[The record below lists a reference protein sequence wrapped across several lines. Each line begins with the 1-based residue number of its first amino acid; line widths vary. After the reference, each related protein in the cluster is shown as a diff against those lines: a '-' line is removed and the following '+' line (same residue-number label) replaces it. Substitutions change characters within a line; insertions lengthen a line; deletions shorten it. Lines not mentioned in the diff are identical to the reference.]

1 MTSSVLV
8 IDFSEAGANRLNPLG
23 LELRRLIWK
32 SLDSAERDPS
42 VKSVV
47 LTGGVGRSFSAGAD
61 LSEFGSIEASS
72 MNSDKAEAF
81 FPLPLLVH
89 KIEQFPKPVVAAI
102 GGSALGGGLEIAL
115 SCHYR
120 ITDKTGKFALPEVH
134 VGVIP
139 GAMGTQRLPRLVG
152 VRKSLD
158 LILSGRTI
166 KASQAK
172 KIGLVDHISEDLPL
186 LESAKKWALW
196 AELMP
201 LDDRRVGQMKLKENP
216 RDLGPIFA
224 FAYNQ
229 LPLPEAGGEGMHA
242 ALRATRNCVLP
253 IEEGGKKELDIF
265 FETLVGLQGR
275 ARRHAFFA
283 ARKAQKPLG
292 VAPRDHPLL
301 TKSVKGVEVG
311 VVGAGLMGAGISFVL
326 LNAGFTLNL
335 VDISKPSLDKG
346 VAFLQ
351 GTIKSYAKRGKL
363 HPDKAKQMLASI
375 KPTQKMEDLSSCKLV
390 VEAVIEVLAIKK
402 KIFSSLEKITQPDTI
417 LLSNTSTLDIDAM
430 ASALS
435 PARRELFA
443 GWHFFSPAHVMKLV
457 EIIKGKETSHS
468 TICVLQELTKRIKK
482 TGVVAGNCD
491 GFIGNRLLISYSA
504 ESVFM
509 LEEGVATVESVDK
522 ALSTFGMA
530 LGPLQMADLA
540 GNDIGYN
547 IRKARGW
554 VNENGQPGRN
564 RPDRYSDLGDDL
576 VAKLKR
582 LGQKSGKGWYDYKPN
597 IGKGRK
603 PLPSKEV
610 DEFVKQYAKQDQ
622 RAFSE
627 EEIIERV
634 LYPLV
639 NEGFKCLEE
648 GISQQPSDIDIVYL
662 YGYGWP
668 VHKGGPMFW
677 ADHVVGLKKL
687 LDRLKHFSRQFPTT
701 NYYVPSKLL
710 ESCVAMN
717 LTVEE
722 YYAKG
727 LHKNINVI
735 SKL

>member
-1 MTSSVLV
+1 MTSIKVV
-8 IDFSEAGANRLNPLG
+8 DFSEAGSNPLNPLG

-32 SLDSAERDPS
+32 SLDEAAKDPS
-42 VKSVV
+42 IKSVV
-47 LTGGVGRSFSAGAD
+47 LTGGIGRSFSAGAD
-61 LSEFGSIEASS
+61 LTEFGKLQSASS
-72 MNSDKAEAF
+72 VSSEESY
-81 FPLPLLVH
+81 PLPELVN
-89 KIEQFPKPVVAAI
+89 KIEKFTKPVVAAI
-102 GGSALGGGLEIAL
+102 GGSALGGGLEVAL

-120 ITDKTGKFALPEVH
+120 ITDRSGKFALPEVH

-139 GAMGTQRLPRLVG
+139 GAHGTQRLPRLVG
-152 VRKSLD
+152 VQKALD
-158 LILSGRTI
+158 LILTGRTI
-166 KASQAK
+166 KAPQAK

-186 LESAKKWALW
+186 LESAKKWAMW

-201 LDDRRVGQMKLKENP
+201 LEDRRVGLMKIKENP
-216 RDLGPIFA
+216 KDLGPIFA
-224 FAYNQ
+224 FAYYQ
-229 LPLPEAGGEGMHA
+229 LPAPEAGGEGVHA
-242 ALRATRNCVLP
+242 ALRAIRACVLP
-253 IEEGGKKELDIF
+253 IEEGSQVELENF
-265 FETLVGLQGR
+265 FQTLTGLQGR

-292 VAPRDHPLL
+292 VAPKDHPLL
-301 TKSVKGVEVG
+301 AKSVQGVEVG

-351 GTIKSYAKRGKL
+351 GTIKSYVKKGKL
-363 HPDKAKQMLASI
+363 SSQKAKQMLASI

-390 VEAVIEVLAIKK
+390 VEAVIEVLSIKQ
-402 KIFSSLEKITQPDTI
+402 KIFSALDRITPPNTI

-435 PARRELFA
+435 PARQALFA
-443 GWHFFSPAHVMKLV
+443 GWHFFSPAHIMKLV
-457 EIIKGKETSHS
+457 EIIKGKATSHA
-468 TICVLQELTKRIKK
+468 TVCVLQELTKRIKK

-504 ESVFM
+504 ETVFL

-522 ALSTFGMA
+522 AFLKFGIA
-530 LGPLQMADLA
+530 LGPLQMGDLA
-540 GNDIGYN
+540 GLDVGYN
-547 IRKARGW
+547 IRKQRGW
-554 VNENGQPGRN
+554 VNENGKPGKN
-564 RPDRYSDLGDDL
+564 RPNRYTDLGDDL
-576 VAKLKR
+576 VTELKR

-597 IGKGRK
+597 IGKGRR

-610 DEFVKQYAKQDQ
+610 NEFVKKYVKEQ
-622 RAFSE
+622 RPAFSD

-648 GISQQPSDIDIVYL
+648 GIAQQPSDIDVVYL

-668 VHKGGPMFW
+668 VYRGGPMFW
-677 ADHVVGLKKL
+677 ADHEVGLSKL
-687 LDRLKHFSRQFPTT
+687 LEGLRHFSRQFPTT
-701 NYYVPSKLL
+701 NYYTPSKLL
-710 ESCVAMN
+710 ETCVAMN

-727 LHKNINVI
+727 LHKDNKLV